1 MSKKTPPPSTGLGF
15 LESLQANIDEL
26 IKLDKRTQKQ
36 MTMQVDVLE
45 EIVKRLD
52 VLEAHAEN
60 KDAALREMNQ
70 KLENRDELIRMLRDH
85 TLRLVKEKEN
95 LLLHLGMKRQSE
107 LNNQEDVQ
115 T

>member
-1 MSKKTPPPSTGLGF
+1 MSTKKIQPAGGGF
-15 LESLQANIDEL
+15 LENLQENIDAL
-26 IKLDKRTQKQ
+26 IKMDKRTQKQ
-36 MTMQVDVLE
+36 ITMQVDILE
-45 EIVKRLD
+45 DIVQRLT

-60 KDAALREMNQ
+60 KDAALREMNE

-95 LLLHLGMKRQSE
+95 LLMHLGMKRQSE
-107 LNNQEDVQ
+107 LNNQEDLQ